1 MYAIDELARS
11 CGTLARIVHCL
22 DSRSVA
28 SQRLRMKIRTR
39 IAKWPP
45 LRSPF
50 VKYGLIGA
58 ALTLWGFGLLDQLDS
73 TAALIKYLLLSL
85 LIVAVAVI

>member
-1 MYAIDELARS
+1 
-11 CGTLARIVHCL
+11 
-22 DSRSVA
+22 
-28 SQRLRMKIRTR
+28 MKIRTR

-45 LRSPF
+45 LRSPL

-58 ALTLWGFGLLDQLDS
+58 ALTLWSFGLVDQLDS